1 MKKIF
6 LVLAIAAAAFAAVD
20 AQAQNKSP
28 EAAMAAV
35 EKAAAATENPKQSA
49 KPATWIKYG
58 NALLDAYTNPA
69 GNGWLGMSLQEMML
83 LGGGEKPQSEST
95 VNVGGRT
102 FTKQVYETRNYYF
115 NENGLLEIIEI
126 TKPVLDNALDLA
138 FDAFKTAAIND
149 PDGKKTKDITAG
161 LQTVAMKFSDEAYSD
176 YTLGDYS
183 AASVMFEKAA
193 DVAGTAPLSQ
203 LDTNS
208 IYNAAYSAWV
218 CGENERSKDLFLR
231 GIDAGYY
238 GTDGESYAKLADIA
252 TKLGDEAG
260 SLKYLEEGFAKFPNS
275 QSILVGLIN
284 YYVKSGENTTRLF
297 ELIDEAKKNEPN
309 NPSLYYTEGDIN
321 EKLGNGDAA
330 VAAYRKC
337 AEIDPNYEFGYIGEG
352 IHFYNLAAKIQQ
364 QASEELDDAK
374 YMALMGEF
382 ETALKACIPPFEK
395 AFEVTQDSEVKLGV
409 AEYLKNAYYRFIS
422 EGDEYQQKYDKY
434 NEYLNQN

>member
-1 MKKIF
+1 
-6 LVLAIAAAAFAAVD
+6 
-20 AQAQNKSP
+20 
-28 EAAMAAV
+28 
-35 EKAAAATENPKQSA
+35 
-49 KPATWIKYG
+49 
-58 NALLDAYTNPA
+58 
-69 GNGWLGMSLQEMML
+69 
-83 LGGGEKPQSEST
+83 
-95 VNVGGRT
+95 
-102 FTKQVYETRNYYF
+102 
-115 NENGLLEIIEI
+115 
-126 TKPVLDNALDLA
+126 
-138 FDAFKTAAIND
+138 
-149 PDGKKTKDITAG
+149 
-161 LQTVAMKFSDEAYSD
+161 
-176 YTLGDYS
+176 
-183 AASVMFEKAA
+183 MFEKAA
-193 DVAGTAPLSQ
+193 DVAETAPLSQ

-218 CGENERSKDLFLR
+218 CGENERSRDLFQR

-409 AEYLKNAYYRFIS
+409 AEYLKNACYRFIS

-434 NEYLNQN
+434 NDYLNQN